1 MASYFDHFIVTRIVT
16 DYVTDSFIIMVSV
29 LILYMV
35 LSKNQHIIPSRFQ
48 SILEIIVEHW
58 QTVVEENLGEK
69 ANYYLLPLV
78 TLFMFIL
85 GINLLGFFTYTFPP
99 TTHVILTFGMA
110 FGVWIGVMVFGFYRY
125 RSSFFSMF
133 MPTGAPLGLS
143 PLLVIIEIAS
153 NISRPIALGMRLAAN
168 LTAGHILLAILADFS
183 CKLLFYSYSLI
194 NLFPISIIMFMTI
207 LEVGVLVIQA
217 YVFCLLSMIYLKDS
231 LILH

>member
-1 MASYFDHFIVTRIVT
+1 MASYFDHFIVTRIIT
-16 DYVTDSFIIMVSV
+16 DYITDSFIIMISV
-29 LILYMV
+29 IVLYMV
-35 LSKNQHIIPSRFQ
+35 VSRHQYIIPSRFQ
-48 SILEIIVEHW
+48 SIIEIIIEHW
-58 QTVVEENLGEK
+58 TTVIEENLGEK

-99 TTHVILTFGMA
+99 TTHVTLTFGMA
-110 FGVWIGVMVFGFYRY
+110 FGVWIGVIIFGFYRY

-143 PLLVIIEIAS
+143 PLLIAIEIAS
-153 NISRPIALGMRLAAN
+153 NISRPVALGMRLAAN

-194 NLFPISIIMFMTI
+194 NLFPILIIMFMTI
-207 LEVGVLVIQA
+207 LEIGVLVIQA

-231 LILH
+231 LVLH

>member
-1 MASYFDHFIVTRIVT
+1 MASYFDHFIVTRIIT
-16 DYVTDSFIIMVSV
+16 DYITDSFIIIMSV
-29 LILYMV
+29 LVLYMI
-35 LSKNQHIIPSRFQ
+35 LSKNQYIIPSRFQ
-48 SILEIIVEHW
+48 SVLEVVVEHW

-69 ANYYLLPLV
+69 SNYYLFPLV

-110 FGVWIGVMVFGFYRY
+110 FGVWVGVMIFGFYRY

-153 NISRPIALGMRLAAN
+153 NVSRPIALGMRLAAN

>member
-1 MASYFDHFIVTRIVT
+1 MASYFDHFIVTRIIT
-16 DYVTDSFIIMVSV
+16 NYITDSFIIMVSV
-29 LILYMV
+29 LVLYMV
-35 LSKNQHIIPSRFQ
+35 LNNNQSIIPSRLQ
-48 SILEIIVEHW
+48 SVLEIIIEHW

-69 ANYYLLPLV
+69 SNYYLLPLV

-99 TTHVILTFGMA
+99 TTHVILTFGIA

-143 PLLVIIEIAS
+143 PLLVIIELAS

>member
-1 MASYFDHFIVTRIVT
+1 MASYFDHFIVTRIIT
-16 DYVTDSFIIMVSV
+16 DYITDSSIIMISV
-29 LILYMV
+29 LIMYMV
-35 LSKNQHIIPSRFQ
+35 VTKHHYIIPSRFQ
-48 SILEIIVEHW
+48 SIIEMIIEHW
-58 QTVVEENLGEK
+58 STVVEENLGRNTK
-69 ANYYLLPLV
+69 YYLLPLV

-85 GINLLGFFTYTFPP
+85 GLNLLGFFTYTFPP

-110 FGVWIGVMVFGFYRY
+110 FGVWIGVMVFGFYRF

-143 PLLVIIEIAS
+143 PLLVIIELAS

-183 CKLLFYSYSLI
+183 CKLLFYSYSMI
-194 NLFPISIIMFMTI
+194 NLFPILIIMFMTI

>member
-1 MASYFDHFIVTRIVT
+1 MASYFDHFIVTRIVS
-16 DYVTDSFIIMVSV
+16 DYITDSSIIMISV
-29 LILYMV
+29 LVLYMV
-35 LSKNQHIIPSRFQ
+35 INNNQYIIPSRFQ
-48 SILEIIVEHW
+48 SITEIIVEHW

-69 ANYYLLPLV
+69 ANFYLLPLV

-110 FGVWIGVMVFGFYRY
+110 FGVWIGVMIFGFYRY

-194 NLFPISIIMFMTI
+194 NLFPILIIMFMTI

>member
-1 MASYFDHFIVTRIVT
+1 MASYFDHFIVTRIIT
-16 DYVTDSFIIMVSV
+16 DYVTDSFIIMISV
-29 LILYMV
+29 IVLYMIV
-35 LSKNQHIIPSRFQ
+35 CKHQYIIPSRFQ
-48 SILEIIVEHW
+48 SIIEIIIEHW
-58 QTVVEENLGEK
+58 TTVVEENLGEK
-69 ANYYLLPLV
+69 ANYYVLPLV

-85 GINLLGFFTYTFPP
+85 GLNLLGFFTYTFPP
-99 TTHVILTFGMA
+99 TTHVTLTFGLA
-110 FGVWIGVMVFGFYRY
+110 FGVWIGVTILGFYRY

-194 NLFPISIIMFMTI
+194 NLFPILIIMFMTI
-207 LEVGVLVIQA
+207 LEIGVLVIQA

>member
-1 MASYFDHFIVTRIVT
+1 MASYFDHFIVTRIIT
-16 DYVTDSFIIMVSV
+16 DYITDSFIIMVSV
-29 LILYMV
+29 IILYMV
-35 LSKNQHIIPSRFQ
+35 INKNQFIIPSRLQ
-48 SILEIIVEHW
+48 SILEIIIEHW

-69 ANYYLLPLV
+69 ANFYLLPLV

-110 FGVWIGVMVFGFYRY
+110 FGVWIGVMVFGFYRF

-183 CKLLFYSYSLI
+183 CKLLFYSYGLI
-194 NLFPISIIMFMTI
+194 NLFPMLIIIFMTV
-207 LEVGVLVIQA
+207 LEVGVLAIQA

>member
-16 DYVTDSFIIMVSV
+16 DYITDSLMILVSV
-29 LILYMV
+29 IILYMII
-35 LSKNQHIIPSRFQ
+35 SNNQFIIPSRFQ
-48 SILEIIVEHW
+48 SIIEVIIEHW
-58 QTVVEENLGEK
+58 ETVVDENLGEDSG
-69 ANYYLLPLV
+69 YYLLPLV
-78 TLFMFIL
+78 TLFTFIL

-143 PLLVIIEIAS
+143 PLLVVIEIAS

-183 CKLLFYSYSLI
+183 CKLLFYSYSLV

-207 LEVGVLVIQA
+207 LEIGVLAIQA

>member
-1 MASYFDHFIVTRIVT
+1 MASYFDHFIVTRIIT
-16 DYVTDSFIIMVSV
+16 DYVTDSFIIMISV
-29 LILYMV
+29 LVLYMV
-35 LSKNQHIIPSRFQ
+35 VSRNQYIIPSRFQ

-58 QTVVEENLGEK
+58 ETVVEENLGEK
-69 ANYYLLPLV
+69 ATYYLFPLV

-125 RSSFFSMF
+125 RTSFFSMF
-133 MPTGAPLGLS
+133 MPMGAPLGLS

-153 NISRPIALGMRLAAN
+153 NISRPVALGMRLAAN

-194 NLFPISIIMFMTI
+194 NLFPISMIMFMTI

>member
-1 MASYFDHFIVTRIVT
+1 MASYFDHFIVTRLLS
-16 DYVTDSFIIMVSV
+16 DYITDSSVIMLFV
-29 LILYMV
+29 LIFYMIV
-35 LSKNQHIIPSRFQ
+35 NSNLFIIPSRFQ
-48 SILEIIVEHW
+48 SIIEVMIEHW
-58 QTVVEENLGEK
+58 QIVIIENLGETYK
-69 ANYYLLPLV
+69 YYLLPLI

-85 GINLLGFFTYTFPP
+85 GVNLLGFFTYTFPP
-99 TTHVILTFGMA
+99 TTHVIVTFGLA
-110 FGVWIGVMVFGFYRY
+110 FGVWIGVMVFGFFKFRL
-125 RSSFFSMF
+125 SFFSMF

-143 PLLVIIEIAS
+143 PLLVVIELAS
-153 NISRPIALGMRLAAN
+153 NMSRPIALGMRLAAN

-194 NLFPISIIMFMTI
+194 NLFPLLIIMFMTI

>member
-1 MASYFDHFIVTRIVT
+1 MTSYFDHFIVTKILSA
-16 DYVTDSFIIMVSV
+16 YITDSF
-29 LILYMV
+29 LILLMV
-35 LSKNQHIIPSRFQ
+35 IILWIIIGHNQNIIPSRFQ
-48 SILEIIVEHW
+48 SSLEIITDHW
-58 QTVVEENLGEK
+58 IVVVKENLGEK
-69 ANYYLLPLV
+69 YIYYVLPLLS
-78 TLFMFIL
+78 LFLFIL
-85 GINLLGFFTYTFPP
+85 GINLLGFFIYTFPP
-99 TTHVILTFGMA
+99 TTHISLTFGMA
-110 FGVWIGVMVFGFYRY
+110 FSVWLGVMIMGFYLFKISY
-125 RSSFFSMF
+125 FSMF

-183 CKLLFYSYSLI
+183 CKLLLFSFSLV
-194 NLFPISIIMFMTI
+194 NLFPMFIIMFMTG